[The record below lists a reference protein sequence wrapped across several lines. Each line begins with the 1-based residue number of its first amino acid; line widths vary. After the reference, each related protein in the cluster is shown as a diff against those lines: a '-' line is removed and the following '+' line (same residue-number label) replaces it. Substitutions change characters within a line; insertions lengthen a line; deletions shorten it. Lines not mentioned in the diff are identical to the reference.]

1 MNDSDK
7 KVGGAAS
14 KDAIRTCGSYSPPCA
29 LHAVDPAYARHLTKH
44 ELLEF
49 LNEVLERERAGERA
63 LIPLMAE
70 SNEKALHSAL
80 SRAVI
85 DQARF
90 CARLSRHIRDLG
102 GTPSPAIAS
111 FYDKLMAMSGLL
123 ERLAFLNQRQAS
135 LIRRLREVLPS
146 VRDGRLYDDL
156 KAVLRFH
163 EVGARRCDRFLKGQR
178 RRSRPEGASPKGTYG
193 ATP

>member
-1 MNDSDK
+1 MK
-7 KVGGAAS
+7 E
-14 KDAIRTCGSYSPPCA
+14 
-29 LHAVDPAYARHLTKH
+29 VDPAYASYLTRH

-70 SNEKALHSAL
+70 SGENTLHSAL
-80 SRAVI
+80 RRVAI
-85 DQARF
+85 AQARF
-90 CARLSRHIRDLG
+90 CAILLRHIRDLG
-102 GTPSPAIAS
+102 GTPSGATAL
-111 FYDKLMAMSGLL
+111 FYGELMAMSGLM

-135 LIRRLREVLPS
+135 LVRRLREVLPA
-146 VRDGRLYDDL
+146 VRDGRLHEDL

-163 EVGARRCDRFLKGQR
+163 EVNVRRCDRLLTGQR
-178 RRSRPEGASPKGTYG
+178 ASGHPEGALSQGTYG